1 MPIRHEDDYR
11 RKHIASWDSW
21 IEDALRE
28 SQERGEFDNLP
39 DAGKPIK
46 LEDTPF
52 APEMA
57 SALRTLKNAG
67 YEPTW
72 MELDRRITQA
82 RQDLQTYLNRSAAY
96 VRTKE
101 HELHALERAPVDRH
115 AGKHHSRWQ
124 RWWQILRHGSNL
136 GRPEPRALSWHD
148 LVQIRAAMREQYL
161 ERAAAADKLIVD
173 FHAALPRNLWHLER
187 LRITPE
193 HAARTFDE
201 SIPAIGLM
209 QVS

>member
-11 RKHIASWDSW
+11 RKPIASWDTW
-21 IEDALRE
+21 IEDEIRA

-52 APEMA
+52 APDMA

-72 MELDRRITQA
+72 MELDRKITQGKA
-82 RQDLQTYLNRSAAY
+82 DLQTYLANSRAYLQDRMESLRNLTEQDENR
-96 VRTKE
+96 E
-101 HELHALERAPVDRH
+101 HRRLPFW
-115 AGKHHSRWQ
+115 K
-124 RWWQILRHGSNL
+124 RWWRVLRHGTDFDIPAERTFTL
-136 GRPEPRALSWHD
+136 DD
-148 LVQIRAAMREQYL
+148 LVLIRAAMREQYL
-161 ERAAAADKLIVD
+161 ERAAVIDKLTVD
-173 FHAALPRNLWHLER
+173 FHAALPRYLWHLER

-193 HAARTFDE
+193 QASRTFDDA
-201 SIPAIGLM
+201 IPLPL
-209 QVS
+209 